1 MYIDFRH
8 GLTESIIQFDQT
20 VNKDF
25 INNFIYKFSL
35 IEIQNVIY
43 RPHVFVSYN
52 LPKDLQN
59 WQKIIFIKNIYCD
72 IYVQNNNND
81 YYFYI
86 QIISE
91 INLTY
96 NRIIIMN
103 CLIISN
109 IIKYNILFI
118 HSGLL
123 NNGTLFFGSSFAG
136 KTTLFNRINNNNQ
149 IIRAISSED
158 VIINLDEKCI
168 YSLSNRWKYEKITEE
183 EIDTKLPFNKIYK
196 LKKDEKEIIYED
208 EKQWKEML
216 FLCSKKPL
224 CHDPFG
230 QMRTEGMEYN
240 LFSAISKID
249 TIINKRLYYLI
260 NKIIIDNSIK
270 PLILTTNNDDIL
282 KKYDIF
288 SDYSKF
294 YIQINLGNNIQF
306 IQCDQTVKDLNL
318 KDFTSQF
325 NIIQKNKIVNPTITI
340 SMFLPQNIQSWNK
353 FFIKKYN
360 YILYYKFNNN
370 KLYFYIQILNI
381 EENIIFKN
389 QIKNLI
395 LKYILISNILS
406 FNILYINAIL
416 LNNGDIILYSSEEQR
431 KNIINTINEKIKI
444 ISENGLMLN
453 IDKKELYP
461 LTLFQKNKTL
471 QYKIDLNN
479 YVKLNK
485 IYSFNQKISS
495 NILLESSKLFL
506 DSLKEQKQNNNF
518 NFDVLLKVQKKIE
531 QYVKIINKYK
541 K

>member
-8 GLTESIIQFDQT
+8 GLNESIIQFDQT
-20 VNKDF
+20 VDKDF

-43 RPHVFVSYN
+43 RPHVFISN
-52 LPKDLQN
+52 NPPKDLQN
-59 WQKIIFIKNIYCD
+59 WQKIIFVKNIYCD

-86 QIISE
+86 QIISD

-149 IIRAISSED
+149 ILRAISSED

-183 EIDTKLPFNKIYK
+183 EIDIKLPFNKIYK

-230 QMRTEGMEYN
+230 QTRTEGMEYN

-260 NKIIIDNSIK
+260 DKIIIDNNIK
-270 PLILTTNNDDIL
+270 PLILTTNNDDIF

-288 SDYSKF
+288 SDYFNF
-294 YIQINLGNNIQF
+294 YIQINIGNNIQF

-325 NIIQKNKIVNPTITI
+325 NIIQKNKIINPTITI

-353 FFIKKYN
+353 FFNKKYN

-444 ISENGLMLN
+444 ISENGLILD